1 MTLAN
6 AIHQQNGLRYI
17 TGLLQLHSSAG
28 RQRMLSQKFFTD
40 TTGLEKELNLL
51 SGMVERLKDTEYQG
65 AFISIIQGLM
75 QLHDIQATLN
85 NLDGRNVLDDIE
97 LFEIK
102 RFALIADEIGKQLK
116 MLDYNDIKLPSLND
130 VVELLDPE
138 GNRTAHFFI
147 YAAYSEKLAQ
157 LRNKLKAAE
166 DPQSDEAHVLHE
178 KCIELEDSIRQE
190 LSAKLWALHSDIS
203 LAWQGVAE
211 LDFIMA
217 RARLAIDHH
226 LVQPKISEEVTTFK
240 GLFHPQVKAVLE
252 QENRTFQP
260 WDISLYPAPCLI
272 TGANMAG
279 KTVLLKT
286 LALNQYLFQFGFY
299 VAAASAE
306 MVTVEKIM
314 TGIGDEQSELSGLS
328 SFAAEMLNIQSII
341 ASARAGNKLLV
352 LIDEPARTTNPH
364 EGIAIANALIDL
376 LEKLNV
382 RSLITTHYSGL
393 QTHCRKLRVKG
404 LSFPRNSEPI
414 TVANI
419 NRYMDYSLMEH
430 SHDEVPR
437 EALQIAQILDIDS
450 ELIRR
455 AKHYA
460 DQNEKNIVEFL

>member
-1 MTLAN
+1 MS
-6 AIHQQNGLRYI
+6 
-17 TGLLQLHSSAG
+17 GLLQLHSSAG
-28 RQRMLSQKFFTD
+28 RQRMLSQIFITD
-40 TTGLEKELNLL
+40 AARLEKEFNLL
-51 SGMVERLKDTEYQG
+51 SGMVERLKNPEYQG
-65 AFISIIQGLM
+65 AINSIIQGLM
-75 QLHDIQATLN
+75 QLHDILGTLN
-85 NLDGRNVLDDIE
+85 NLGGRNVLDDIE
-97 LFEIK
+97 LFEVK
-102 RFALIADEIGKQLK
+102 RFALIADEISKQLK
-116 MLDYNDIKLPSLND
+116 ILDFSGINLPPLED

-147 YAAYSEKLAQ
+147 YSAYSEKLAQ
-157 LRNKLKAAE
+157 LRKKQKTMD
-166 DPQSDEAHVLHE
+166 DPQSEEALVLHQ
-178 KCIELEDSIRQE
+178 KCIEMEDTIRQE
-190 LSAKLWALHSDIS
+190 LSAKLWAFHSDIA
-203 LAWQGVAE
+203 LVWQGVAE

-226 LVQPKISEEVTTFK
+226 LVQPKISEEVTTFT

-260 WDISLYPAPCLI
+260 WNISLYNAPCLI

-286 LALNQYLFQFGFY
+286 VALNQFLFQFGFY

-306 MVTVEKIM
+306 MVAVEKIM

-341 ASARAGNKLLV
+341 SSARAGSKLLV

-364 EGIAIANALIDL
+364 EGISIANALIDL

-393 QTHCRKLRVKG
+393 QTDCRRLRVKG

-430 SHDEVPR
+430 TNDEVPR
-437 EALQIAQILDIDS
+437 EALQIAQIMGIDP
-450 ELIRR
+450 ELIQR
-455 AKHYA
+455 AKQYS
-460 DQNEKNIVEFL
+460 DQNEKTL

>member
-1 MTLAN
+1 MTLGN

-28 RQRMLSQKFFTD
+28 RQRMLSQVFITD
-40 TTGLEKELNLL
+40 AIALDKEFNLL
-51 SGMVERLKDTEYQG
+51 SGMVERINNSNYLG
-65 AFISIIQGLM
+65 AINSIVQGLM
-75 QLHDIQATLN
+75 QLHDIQGTLN
-85 NLDGRNVLDDIE
+85 NLCGRAVLDDIE

-102 RFALIADEIGKQLK
+102 RFALIADEISKQLK
-116 MLDYNDIKLPSLND
+116 ILDYSGIHIPALHD

-147 YAAYSEKLAQ
+147 YSAYSEKLAQ
-157 LRNKLKAAE
+157 LRKKHKAMD
-166 DPQSDEAHVLHE
+166 DPQSEEANAIHE
-178 KCIELEDSIRQE
+178 KCIEIEDTIRQE
-190 LSAKLWALHSDIS
+190 LSAKLWAFHSDIA

-211 LDFIMA
+211 LDFMMA
-217 RARLAIDHH
+217 RAKLSIDYN
-226 LVQPKISEEVTTFK
+226 LVQPKISEEVSTFN

-252 QENRTFQP
+252 QQNRTFQP
-260 WDISLYPAPCLI
+260 WDISLYNAPCLI

-286 LALNQYLFQFGFY
+286 IALNQYLFQFGFY
-299 VAAASAE
+299 VAATSAE
-306 MVTVEKIM
+306 MVPVEKIM

-341 ASARAGNKLLV
+341 SQARNGNKLLV

-376 LEKLNV
+376 LQALNI

-393 QTHCRKLRVKG
+393 QTNCRKLRVKG
-404 LSFPRNSEPI
+404 LSFPQNNEPI

-419 NRYMDYSLMEH
+419 NQYMDYSLMEH
-430 SHDEVPR
+430 TNDEVPR
-437 EALQIAQILDIDS
+437 EALQIAQILGIDP
-450 ELIRR
+450 ELTRR
-455 AKHYA
+455 AKQYA
-460 DQNEKNIVEFL
+460 DQNEKIL